1 MSEKAIESALPV
13 GPSTVAGVPV
23 VTIPL
28 AEYEELLRLRKLHG
42 NPAGQVLLPPPTRS
56 RIERDKEV
64 AEFLNKNLGRMLLKE
79 IHAACVEKF
88 GAARTPSKSAI
99 NRYHV
104 RHMAS
109 RRK

>member
-13 GPSTVAGVPV
+13 GPSSVAGVPV

-28 AEYEELLRLRKLHG
+28 AEYEELIRLRKLYG
-42 NPAGQVLLPPPTRS
+42 NAARQVLLPPPTRS
-56 RIERDKEV
+56 RIDRDREV
-64 AEFLNKNLGRMLLKE
+64 ADFLNEHLGRMLLKE
-79 IHAACVEKF
+79 IHAACVQKF
-88 GAARTPSKSAI
+88 GVARTPSKSAI

-104 RHMAS
+104 KHMAA